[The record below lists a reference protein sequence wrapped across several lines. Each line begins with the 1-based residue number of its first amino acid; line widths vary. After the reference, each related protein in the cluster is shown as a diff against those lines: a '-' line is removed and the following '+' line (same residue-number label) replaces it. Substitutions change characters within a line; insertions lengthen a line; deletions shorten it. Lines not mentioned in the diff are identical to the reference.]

1 MFYLGLCGLY
11 SGALL
16 SPTTTQSVCVCVC
29 VCPVMN
35 WPSVHGVSLPVV
47 HGIDSSIPTEDK
59 QFGEWTDEYNKT
71 NKLKRNRQ

>member
-1 MFYLGLCGLY
+1 
-11 SGALL
+11 
-16 SPTTTQSVCVCVC
+16 
-29 VCPVMN
+29 MN

-71 NKLKRNRQ
+71 NKLKRNR